1 MWRGSETIV
10 FKHYRT
16 AKDIQVLDGCEIPPI
31 RTEFLELLGEGA
43 FGKVHKATL
52 KDGMAYFE
60 DKRDWPS
67 RPRKKKIIAVKELF
81 GEFKFEIQ
89 TFRFLLQCDV
99 QHLFITSVVARNKG
113 RSAGQKPNNNN
124 KLTMHEK

>member
-1 MWRGSETIV
+1 M
-10 FKHYRT
+10 
-16 AKDIQVLDGCEIPPI
+16 DGCEIPPI

-60 DKRDWPS
+60 NERDLPS
-67 RPRKKKIIAVKELF
+67 RPRKQKIVAVKELF
-81 GEFKFEIQ
+81 GEFKLKIQ

-99 QHLFITSVVARNKG
+99 QHLFTNSIVSRNKG
-113 RSAGQKPNNNN
+113 RSPVEKPLNNN

>member
-1 MWRGSETIV
+1 MWRGSEAIV

-31 RTEFLELLGEGA
+31 RTEFLELVGEGA

-60 DKRDWPS
+60 DERDWPS
-67 RPRKKKIIAVKELF
+67 RPRKQKIIAVKELF
-81 GEFKFEIQ
+81 GEFQFENSD
-89 TFRFLLQCDV
+89 FSLL
-99 QHLFITSVVARNKG
+99 VAMR
-113 RSAGQKPNNNN
+113 RSAFIYHHRRFQK
-124 KLTMHEK
+124 